1 MDENKNFNS
10 TSDSKDKVRAFFKTP
25 RGKAVLFFGVY
36 FIFFIG
42 LAIFSRVAGTGNS
55 ISPQLNVSPYSYSL
69 NQISNHNYHYRYQ
82 YQIDDLSF
90 SFEGDRVNNRS
101 LFSDGTTS
109 YYQKNDLF
117 MKNQDGLW
125 IKCDNPYI
133 FPSLL
138 DDSIINTLITSATY
152 VSKTELATGEEEINL
167 EISTTTL
174 VKILDGVDVDLD
186 DPVNTI
192 QLKKDASSEVVEI
205 RYNLTSYAIYYG
217 RCSSSFQLILS
228 YSNFGNV
235 KEIQDPA

>member
-1 MDENKNFNS
+1 MDENKDFNS
-10 TSDSKDKVRAFFKTP
+10 SSDSKDKFRNFMKTP
-25 RGKAVLFFGVY
+25 RGKAVLFFGIY
-36 FIFFIG
+36 LIFFIG
-42 LAIFSRVAGTGNS
+42 LAIFSRVVGTGNS
-55 ISPQLNVSPYSYSL
+55 ISPQLNITPYSYSL

-90 SFEGDRVNNRS
+90 SFEGGRVNNKS

-109 YYQKNDLF
+109 YYQKDDLF